1 MANNDITSA
10 NASLT
15 ITSPTAGNCNVTK
28 FAADGLLDAEPRTLA
43 ETRMTLDGNL
53 LAGYV
58 PAIRRVTIHLEA
70 TSNGIPFLMAL
81 KLTSDAAKSPIPVI
95 LTVTVPSQGK
105 RYVATGFM
113 TQCPEMPNL
122 GTTVQPMD
130 FVFECQDIVPVS
142 I

>member
-53 LAGYV
+53 VAGYV

-70 TSNGIPFLMAL
+70 TSNGIPFLMGL